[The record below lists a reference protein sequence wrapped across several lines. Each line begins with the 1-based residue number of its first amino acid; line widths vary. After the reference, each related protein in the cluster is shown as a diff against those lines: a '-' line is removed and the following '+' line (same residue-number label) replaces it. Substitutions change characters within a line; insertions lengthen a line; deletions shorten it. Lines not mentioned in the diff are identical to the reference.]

1 MKLRIQ
7 VLLSSLIA
15 CFMVP
20 LSFGQTLSQPPAAAP
35 EETAELQPLHLID
48 TDLSRT
54 DTNATVENTVPS
66 TEPSADP
73 QGKGSGNPS
82 GRAKPTATAPAA
94 TTPYVFPTSADMNR
108 YWLEYTIGGPKPYL
122 GATFTASWNQWVS
135 DSPKEWSKTATGW
148 SQRFGSSLL
157 DNGINTTSL
166 VWISRATHLDPRYHR
181 CECAGVKARSFH
193 AMKLVFASYNRSGN
207 LTLAPAKF
215 VAPFTGP
222 AVTRNT
228 IYPDRF
234 GWGDVGTGGAYYF
247 LGGLAWNFVKEFIWN
262 MY

>member
-94 TTPYVFPTSADMNR
+94 TTPYVFPTSGEMNR

-135 DSPKEWSKTATGW
+135 DSPKEWTKTATGW

-181 CECAGVKARSFH
+181 CECAGLKARSFH

-247 LGGLAWNFVKEFIWN
+247 LGGVAWNFVKEFIWN